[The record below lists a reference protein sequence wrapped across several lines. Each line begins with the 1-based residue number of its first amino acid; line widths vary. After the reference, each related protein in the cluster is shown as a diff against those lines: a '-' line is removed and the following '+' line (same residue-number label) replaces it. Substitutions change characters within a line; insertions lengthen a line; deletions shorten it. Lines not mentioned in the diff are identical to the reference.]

1 MIGGDLKIF
10 QDEEI
15 VRRVIKAYSIKAFDG
30 DILNMIALIQ
40 PEFVKMFRKFDPLKK
55 YIMSRRDGSLNKLF
69 AIGKGQLV
77 DLYEF
82 ATFKDEEGL
91 DELDEEKLQGVIET
105 FEKRDRQKPIY
116 LPSGKIMM
124 VD

>member
-15 VRRVIKAYSIKAFDG
+15 VRRVIKTYSIKAFDG
-30 DILNMIALIQ
+30 DILNMIALTQ
-40 PEFVKMFRKFDPLKK
+40 PEFIRMFRKFDPLKK

-77 DLYEF
+77 DLYNF
-82 ATFKDEEGL
+82 ANFKDEKGL
-91 DELDEEKLQGVIET
+91 EELDEEKLLKVVSR
-105 FEKRDRQKPIY
+105 FEENDKKKPIY

-124 VD
+124 V

>member
-30 DILNMIALIQ
+30 DILNMIALTQ
-40 PEFVKMFRKFDPLKK
+40 PEFIRMFRKFDPLKK

-77 DLYEF
+77 DLYNF
-82 ATFKDEEGL
+82 ANFKDEKGL
-91 DELDEEKLQGVIET
+91 EELDEEKLSKVVSR
-105 FEKRDRQKPIY
+105 FEENDKKKPIY

-124 VD
+124 V

>member
-15 VRRVIKAYSIKAFDG
+15 VRRVIKTYSIKAFDG
-30 DILNMIALIQ
+30 DILNMIALTQ
-40 PEFVKMFRKFDPLKK
+40 PEFIRMFRKFDPLKK

-77 DLYEF
+77 DLYNF
-82 ATFKDEEGL
+82 ANFKDEKGL
-91 DELDEEKLQGVIET
+91 EELDEEKLLKVVER
-105 FEKRDRQKPIY
+105 FEENDKKKPIY

-124 VD
+124 V

>member
-30 DILNMIALIQ
+30 DILNMIALTQ
-40 PEFVKMFRKFDPLKK
+40 PEFIRMFRKFDPLKK

-77 DLYEF
+77 DLYNF
-82 ATFKDEEGL
+82 ANFKDEKGL
-91 DELDEEKLQGVIET
+91 EELDEEKLLKVVER
-105 FEKRDRQKPIY
+105 FEENDKKKPIY
-116 LPSGKIMM
+116 LPSGLIMM
-124 VD
+124 V

>member
-30 DILNMIALIQ
+30 DILNMIALTQ
-40 PEFVKMFRKFDPLKK
+40 PEFIRMFRKFDPLKK

-69 AIGKGQLV
+69 VIGKGQLV
-77 DLYEF
+77 DLYNF
-82 ATFKDEEGL
+82 ANFKDEKGL
-91 DELDEEKLQGVIET
+91 EELDEEKLLKVVSR
-105 FEKRDRQKPIY
+105 FEENDKKKPIY

-124 VD
+124 V

>member
-1 MIGGDLKIF
+1 MIGGEFHIS

-30 DILNMIALIQ
+30 DILNMIALTQ
-40 PEFVKMFRKFDPLKK
+40 PEFIRMFRKFDPLKK

-77 DLYEF
+77 DLYNF
-82 ATFKDEEGL
+82 ANFKDEKGL
-91 DELDEEKLQGVIET
+91 EELNEEKLLKVVSR
-105 FEKRDRQKPIY
+105 FEENDKKKPIY

-124 VD
+124 V